1 MLALQQ
7 DMHVKSM
14 QSKSAHQ
21 VLAKQVCMDIRCIN
35 ANQNFVEKSKNAYQ
49 ASNARVH
56 GHTSLQSKARVHGK
70 SACLAEF
77 AVCGLPRAES
87 VAPPCSWRARVCV
100 FIPSVLF
107 PFGNTT
113 TGSTDGKLQRT
124 LPVFNLPPELMADAS
139 LLGTWDPHAS
149 VHSMGEEAAQ
159 HQGTP
164 NGAVCGV
171 QGPGTEAGGR
181 TQVLSLMFWQKTL
194 GRIITEAGF
203 VLERCLIDK
212 AGVPKLRI
220 GKQCMHGMKGAGPT
234 YCHIQVLSAAT
245 SMP

>member
-149 VHSMGEEAAQ
+149 VHVKSFARSFSYELPSACSVAEHGRGSSPAPRNPQWRSVRSA
-159 HQGTP
+159 
-164 NGAVCGV
+164 GA
-171 QGPGTEAGGR
+171 R
-181 TQVLSLMFWQKTL
+181 HRS
-194 GRIITEAGF
+194 
-203 VLERCLIDK
+203 
-212 AGVPKLRI
+212 
-220 GKQCMHGMKGAGPT
+220 
-234 YCHIQVLSAAT
+234 
-245 SMP
+245 